1 MCGIVAIFSRS
12 RPVDGKPL
20 EQATCSL
27 HHRGPE
33 SKRCWISSDARVGL
47 GHARLS
53 IIDLTTGDQPIAN
66 EDESLRIVVNGEFYG
81 YEQIQ
86 KELEREGHKLR
97 THSDS
102 EIALHLYEKLGT
114 QCLKR
119 LRGEFAF
126 ALWDEK
132 NRMLFAARDRFG
144 IKPLFFT
151 ERDNTVYVASEAKAL
166 FAAGVPARWDHDTAY
181 NMGGIWPQSRTL
193 FADIFQIPPGYFLIV
208 TENNLK
214 LSRYWD
220 FDYPTGSVYG
230 SKRTDPEYEEEF
242 ASALEEA
249 VRLRLRADVPV
260 ACYLSGGVDSGAVV
274 GLAMRNHRG
283 PLRAFTIKFDHDEY
297 NEDAVAKEMATRAG
311 AEFSPVLAR
320 FDELADNF
328 SDAIAQAETLTVN
341 THSVAKYL
349 LSRAVR
355 NAGFKVV
362 LTGEGSDEILGGYM
376 HFRRDLLSG
385 TNRDSAAARDN
396 EVKPPEKVCASCT
409 GREYSLSVAKK
420 VLGFV
425 PHWMEVACDVSQAV
439 HAVQND
445 AFFSKDTPRDGF
457 HAFFEDIDLTGQLE
471 GRHPLHQSL
480 YLWSKS
486 IFPNYLLT
494 LLGDRMEMA
503 HSVEGRLPFLDHHVV
518 ELARSLPIDQK
529 IRDGTHKYILRQS
542 MREIVTP
549 TVLRR
554 RKQPFW
560 SPPAFLS
567 ANGRFSVLIQDLLRG
582 PVLRSVPFLDQRK
595 VVQLLDALPRDHKT
609 PNVMSEQVLML
620 TLSACVLQDRFRM
633 TT

>member
-1 MCGIVAIFSRS
+1 MFSRS
-12 RPVDGKPL
+12 RPIDGKLL
-20 EQATCSL
+20 EQATRSI

-33 SKRCWISSDARVGL
+33 SKRYWISSDGRVGL

-86 KELEREGHKLR
+86 QELERDGHKLR
-97 THSDS
+97 TKSDS

-114 QCLKR
+114 DCLEH

-126 ALWDEK
+126 VLWDEK
-132 NRMLFAARDRFG
+132 NRTLFAARDRFG

-151 ERDNTVYVASEAKAL
+151 QQNDTVYMASEAKAL

-193 FADIFQIPPGYFLIV
+193 FADVFQIPPGYFLIV
-208 TENNLK
+208 TENDLK
-214 LSRYWD
+214 LSQYWD
-220 FDYPTGSVYG
+220 FDYPIGSAQG
-230 SKRTDPEYEEEF
+230 KRTDQEYEEEF
-242 ASALEEA
+242 SFALEEA
-249 VRLRLRADVPV
+249 VKLRLRADVPV

-274 GLAMRNHRG
+274 GLAMRNHQG

-297 NEDAVAKEMATRAG
+297 NEDVVAKEMAARAG
-311 AEFSPVLAR
+311 ADFCPVLAG

-376 HFRRDLLSG
+376 HFRRDLLASMNG
-385 TNRDSAAARDN
+385 DSTETLNQGAR
-396 EVKPPEKVCASCT
+396 PPQKGCPSYTAK
-409 GREYSLSVAKK
+409 EYSLSVAKK

-425 PHWMEVACDVSQAV
+425 PNWMEVACDVSQAV
-439 HAVQND
+439 HTVQNEV
-445 AFFSKDTPRDGF
+445 FFSKDKHRDGF
-457 HAFFEDIDLTGQLE
+457 HAFFEDIDLTRQLV

-503 HSVEGRLPFLDHHVV
+503 HSVEGRLPFLDHHLVALV
-518 ELARSLPIDQK
+518 RSLPIDQK
-529 IRDGTHKYILRQS
+529 IRTGVHKYILRQS
-542 MREIVTP
+542 MREVVTP

-560 SPPAFLS
+560 SPPAFLN
-567 ANGRFSVLIQDLLRG
+567 ANGKFSMLIQDLLRG
-582 PVLRSVPFLDQRK
+582 SLLRSIPFFDQLK
-595 VVQLLDALPRDHKT
+595 VVQMLDALPKHQKM

-633 TT
+633 TA